1 MLTHLT
7 TESTTVLAPS
17 AHSQNGRSGGSYGVG
32 TGFDA
37 DDAGEE
43 NEEEEL
49 YEDVV
54 DPLEEEPF
62 ASDEEKGTDDKGPT
76 ENGNSFNAT
85 FTKESIDW
93 RVDSLLRRLLLKADF
108 WVEVR
113 GLRSGKARDCHG
125 EVGRF

>member
-1 MLTHLT
+1 M
-7 TESTTVLAPS
+7 PS
-17 AHSQNGRSGGSYGVG
+17 SHIHSGRSGGSYGVG

-49 YEDVV
+49 YEDVL
-54 DPLEEEPF
+54 DPLDEDSA
-62 ASDEEKGTDDKGPT
+62 ASDEETDSKSDRIV
-76 ENGNSFNAT
+76 ENEGQPSAI

-93 RVDSLLRRLLLKADF
+93 RVDTLLRKLLLSADF
-108 WVEVR
+108 WIEVR

-125 EVGRF
+125 EVRRV